1 MSTSKRRSL
10 SFRSSILAVALAIG
24 TGLATPVFAAD
35 AGDQPGAVI
44 SGLDQSLLD
53 VMQHA
58 KQLGYDGRYAK
69 LEPVLRQ
76 TFDIPYM
83 TRIAVG
89 PGWSTLSADQQ
100 AQLSDAFGKF
110 IVSTY
115 ARRFDGYSGEKFEM
129 VGERPIGQATLV
141 QTKLVKSD
149 GEPVALSYVARQDAG
164 QWHIV
169 DVYLTGSI
177 SELAQRRSELSSVFA
192 RNGFGGLLTTLQQ
205 KVAQAENEGRVS
217 SS

>member
-1 MSTSKRRSL
+1 MA
-10 SFRSSILAVALAIG
+10 IALALG
-24 TGLATPVFAAD
+24 AGLATPVLAAD
-35 AGDQPGAVI
+35 TGSQPGAVV

-69 LEPVLRQ
+69 LEPVVRQ

-89 PGWSTLSADQQ
+89 PGWSTLTADQQ

-115 ARRFDGYSGEKFEM
+115 ARRFDGFSGEKFE
-129 VGERPIGQATLV
+129 VIGERPIGQATLV
-141 QTKLVKSD
+141 QTQLVKSG
-149 GEPVALSYVARQDAG
+149 GEPIALNYVARQDAG
-164 QWHIV
+164 QWHVV

-192 RNGFGGLLTTLQQ
+192 RNGFGGLLSTLQQ
-205 KVAQAENEGRVS
+205 KVAQAESEGRVS

>member
-1 MSTSKRRSL
+1 MA
-10 SFRSSILAVALAIG
+10 IALALGAGI
-24 TGLATPVFAAD
+24 ATPVFAAD
-35 AGDQPGAVI
+35 IGSQPDAVI

-69 LEPVLRQ
+69 LEPVVRQ
-76 TFDIPYM
+76 TFDIPFM

-89 PGWSTLSADQQ
+89 PGWSTLSSEQQ

-115 ARRFDGYSGEKFEM
+115 ARRFDGFSGEKFEM
-129 VGERPIGQATLV
+129 VGTKPMGQGQGQATLV

-149 GEPVALSYVARQDAG
+149 GEPIALNYVARQDAG
-164 QWHIV
+164 QWHVV
-169 DVYLTGSI
+169 DVYMTGSI

-192 RNGFGGLLTTLQQ
+192 RDGFGGLMSTLQQ
-205 KVAQAENEGRVS
+205 KVAQAESEGRVS